1 MISKRY
7 LLYFLSFCLLFAGCK
22 EDEITRIKPTGE
34 FNVYFDFPLGEVTAP
49 TKLILVNRSRF
60 SDKFLWKFPQ
70 GKILTK
76 QGLLDANSSDKVVP
90 DTIVYSVPGTYKVT
104 LTAWQDGKV
113 DSVTREVNVIK
124 MKPRITV
131 PENILVMNEFQFKA
145 TAFKFPDKPLTF
157 AWDFGEPGL
166 TSTEQNPKVIFNREG
181 LHTVKLTVNDGQETI
196 VTTVEIN
203 VKGEL
208 SKALYFTDAIT
219 NKIYKYVLTKDES
232 MRVVE
237 QLTVTTGVNPF
248 GLSVFEGRIYVN
260 EPGNII
266 KFPSG
271 SLPETVAMQNGDGQ
285 IYSVNLEGKD
295 KILITQNTG
304 LFNGAG
310 TGYQIDPFNHVID
323 KAGMMYFVIRNNGI
337 RSVST
342 TGKQVDYPGVFI
354 TPAPADNGGTSV
366 STWVDGDIQ
375 IVNNEIWM
383 SKASSAGKNIF
394 VYKKNKTFSKKIDV
408 NSAVKSFVVDT
419 VNNKIYFTSNFGTK
433 GLFKCNMDGTGVQL
447 IDDLANFS
455 NQGGANE
462 QTFVTGMALDIRPND
477 PTGGY
482 LYIGF
487 RHNDTIKENVAPA
500 NPNTS
505 VVNAAEKDK
514 SGIYRYQLN
523 GGNTKTF
530 LIKGYAPYGI
540 AIDNTLR

>member
-7 LLYFLSFCLLFAGCK
+7 LMYFLSVFLFLAGCK
-22 EDEITRIKPTGE
+22 EDEISRISPTGE
-34 FNVYFDFPLGEVTAP
+34 FNVYFDFPQGEITAP

-60 SDKFLWKFPQ
+60 SEKYLWKFPG

-76 QGLLDANSSDKVVP
+76 QGLGDVNSSEKVVP
-90 DTIVYSVPGTYKVT
+90 DSIVYAIPGTYKVT
-104 LTAWQDGKV
+104 LTAWQGGKV
-113 DSVTREVNVIK
+113 DSITRELTVVK

-131 PENILVMNEFQFKA
+131 PENILILNEFQFKA
-145 TAFKFPDKPLTF
+145 SAFKFPDKPLTF

-166 TSTEQNPKVIFNREG
+166 TSTEQNPKVVFTKEG
-181 LHTVKLTVNDGQETI
+181 LHTVKLTVNDGEE
-196 VTTVEIN
+196 VLVSTVQIN

-208 SKALYFTDAIT
+208 AKTLYFTDAIT
-219 NKIYKYVLTKDES
+219 NKIYKYVLTNDES
-232 MRVVE
+232 ARKVE
-237 QLTVTTGVNPF
+237 QLSVTTGVNPF
-248 GLSVFEGRIYVN
+248 GLSVYNGRIYVN

-271 SLPETVAMQNGDGQ
+271 SLPETVLMQNGDGQ

-295 KILITQNTG
+295 KVLMTQNTTV
-304 LFNGAG
+304 G
-310 TGYQIDPFNHVID
+310 TAGYQIDPFNHVID
-323 KAGMMYFVIRNNGI
+323 QAGMMYFVIRNNGI

-342 TGKQVDYPGVFI
+342 TARQVDYPAAFI

-366 STWVDGDIQ
+366 STWVDGSIQ

-383 SKASSAGKNIF
+383 SKASSNGKNIF
-394 VYKKNKTFSKKIDV
+394 VYKKNKAFSKKIDIG
-408 NSAVKSFVVDT
+408 SAVKSFVVDT
-419 VNNKIYFTSNFGTK
+419 INNKIYFTSNFGTK
-433 GLFKCNMDGTGVQL
+433 GLFKCNMDGTNVQL

-462 QTFVTGMALDIRPND
+462 QTFVTGMALDIRAND

-540 AIDNTLR
+540 GIDNTLR